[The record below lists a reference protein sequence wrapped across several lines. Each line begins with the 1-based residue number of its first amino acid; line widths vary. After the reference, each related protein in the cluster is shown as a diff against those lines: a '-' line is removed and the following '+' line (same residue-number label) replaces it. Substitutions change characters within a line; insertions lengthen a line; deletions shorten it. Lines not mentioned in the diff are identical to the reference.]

1 MKKTFLAIFMGVLVV
16 TSCEWWLNS
25 NRNNNDA
32 DDEWAE
38 EADVQL
44 DDEADTLVTTIYS
57 YKYNQDK
64 VEVNFQIEY
73 PTGGC
78 NKILRNAIREF
89 ISEYFGGTYEGSL
102 NDGQELVNFYGQK
115 NKARLKEMREDDSVD
130 MDEDYINGYWR
141 NVEVNKIFETDKLIT
156 FGWMEDIYYN
166 GAHGNPAYYGITFRK
181 SDGRRFSKEMMT
193 NIYSEEWYSIVKEG
207 LRNYFSND
215 GNVAIETDEDL
226 KEYILTDD
234 NVNNLP
240 LPQNPPY
247 VTEDGVKF
255 TYQPY
260 EISFYAAGMPEFTV
274 SKADMRPFLNVTAK
288 RMLE

>member
-1 MKKTFLAIFMGVLVV
+1 MGVLAV
-16 TSCEWWLNS
+16 TSCEWRMNS
-25 NRNNNDA
+25 NNNDD

-38 EADVQL
+38 EAGVQQN
-44 DDEADTLVTTIYS
+44 DEADTLVTNLYS
-57 YKYNQDK
+57 YEYDEDK
-64 VEVNFQIEY
+64 VMVDFQIEY

-78 NKILRNAIREF
+78 NKALRNAIREF

-102 NDGQELVNFYGQK
+102 NDGQELVNFYGQ
-115 NKARLKEMREDDSVD
+115 NNQSQLVELRDTDRVS
-130 MDEDYINGYWR
+130 MDEEYINGYYR
-141 NVEVNKIFETDKLIT
+141 EVKVSKIFETNKLIT
-156 FGWMEDIYYN
+156 FAWAEDIYYN
-166 GAHGNPAYYGITFRK
+166 GAHGNQAYYGVTFRK
-181 SDGRRFSKEMMT
+181 SDGRRFDKNMMANFYT
-193 NIYSEEWYSIVKEG
+193 EDWYKIVKEG
-207 LRNYFSND
+207 LRSYFSEN
-215 GNVAIETDEDL
+215 GNVAIDTDEDL